1 MFTQPCLPLSHSV
14 QSYGPYTE
22 VAVCSRRQK
31 EDKKLNCLGNKSV
44 ERYIRHYADTPVCQV
59 LKPAAKI
66 ESTESLGP
74 SRERS
79 EEQATWGF
87 RISSAYGAPNSRNWF
102 RSVPVGT
109 SFVVASIRLQSEH
122 SAASRDEEYLRCFF
136 KRSGR
141 EPCRGA
147 AWWPE
152 RLKNGKF

>member
-22 VAVCSRRQK
+22 VAVCSSRQK
-31 EDKKLNCLGNKSV
+31 EDKMLNCLGNKSV

-66 ESTESLGP
+66 ETTESLSP

-79 EEQATWGF
+79 EEQHATWGF

-122 SAASRDEEYLRCFF
+122 STASQDEEYLICFF

-141 EPCRGA
+141 KPCRGA
-147 AWWPE
+147 A
-152 RLKNGKF
+152 